1 MSISM
6 WVTVTNS
13 NIHEE
18 SKTFLSLCL
27 DINSKICG
35 NWAREQVNER
45 NKTKLKSV
53 LNRKN

>member
-1 MSISM
+1 M